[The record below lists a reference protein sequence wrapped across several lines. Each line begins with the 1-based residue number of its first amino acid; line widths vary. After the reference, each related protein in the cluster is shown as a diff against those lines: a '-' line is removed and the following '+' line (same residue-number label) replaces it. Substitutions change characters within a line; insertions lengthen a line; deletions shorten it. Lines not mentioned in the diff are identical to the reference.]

1 LNDPSLTDKIN
12 CVNYAKV
19 LFSIGLFNDGLIE
32 LIEGDFLVEAAH
44 LAIVLSD
51 MNLVA
56 SRTQMVQK
64 IRE

>member
-1 LNDPSLTDKIN
+1 MYDPYLSESQN

-19 LFSIGLFNDGLIE
+19 LFCIGQFNEGLIE

-44 LAIVLSD
+44 FGIVLTD

-56 SRTQMVQK
+56 SKT
-64 IRE
+64 